1 MIFAFRLTS
10 SNTRR
15 EIKSNNIAS
24 ARILKI
30 I

>member
-1 MIFAFRLTS
+1 MIFAFRSTS
-10 SNTRR
+10 SSARR
-15 EIKSNNIAS
+15 EIKSNNTAS